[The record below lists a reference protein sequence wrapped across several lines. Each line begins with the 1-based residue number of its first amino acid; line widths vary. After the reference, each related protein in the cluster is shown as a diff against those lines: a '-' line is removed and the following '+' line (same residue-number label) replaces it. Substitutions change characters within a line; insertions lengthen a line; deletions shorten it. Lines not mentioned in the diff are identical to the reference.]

1 LLDLGAWGEARSHF
15 AAALAIADEIRSSFW
30 LTMVSSGLASTLVAA
45 GDVTGAAAVLD
56 AAFLPERPMRTLAQ
70 RRLWSSWVEAQL
82 SLTSADANAAAL
94 DTLDRLY
101 AATPHLEDEGDVPRF
116 AALKAR
122 ALAEAGQVDQAVDVL
137 NAARRTAESLGLR
150 PMLAR
155 LQADLASLLYRTGQ
169 RDRAESEARAG
180 RALIEE
186 MAAAI
191 PAGPLR
197 DGYLA
202 MAINQLPEPLR
213 VQRRRTG
220 DEPLTPREREIAA
233 MIARGLTNREIAAKL
248 YVGERTVESH
258 VRNALQKFGFV
269 SRSQIAA
276 WASEQG
282 LLVQPDGT

>member
-1 LLDLGAWGEARSHF
+1 
-15 AAALAIADEIRSSFW
+15 
-30 LTMVSSGLASTLVAA
+30 
-45 GDVTGAAAVLD
+45 
-56 AAFLPERPMRTLAQ
+56 
-70 RRLWSSWVEAQL
+70 
-82 SLTSADANAAAL
+82 
-94 DTLDRLY
+94 
-101 AATPHLEDEGDVPRF
+101 
-116 AALKAR
+116 
-122 ALAEAGQVDQAVDVL
+122 
-137 NAARRTAESLGLR
+137 
-150 PMLAR
+150 MLAR
-155 LQADLASLLYRTGQ
+155 LQADLAFLLYRTGQ

-186 MAAAI
+186 MATAI

-233 MIARGLTNREIAAKL
+233 MIARGLTNREIAARL

-258 VRNALQKFGFV
+258 VRNALQKLGFV